1 MVYCYFSLCSLPV
14 PSRPAPECSAPL
26 LMQTASE
33 NSKQK
38 LTAPKGLGGCS
49 SITGRTSLQGGTSQA
64 GAWAGQACSKLALS
78 PPQSLTLGHLHSWPF
93 PALLGCA
100 GVSILHGC
108 HQFPPAT
115 PIQYLPET
123 SPCLLQGLG
132 GYVTLTLARRWR
144 KRAVLHCQD
153 RGRRTSALGTNSGIW
168 GRAEACIPTTPQSH
182 AHLPGDTPV
191 LVPEDSGDS
200 SQQLYCTCEKESYP
214 IIHLWKQPRS
224 PRVLNVISR

>member
-1 MVYCYFSLCSLPV
+1 MLCSSLNADSV
-14 PSRPAPECSAPL
+14 RKQ
-26 LMQTASE
+26 QTE
-33 NSKQK
+33 
-38 LTAPKGLGGCS
+38 TDRPKGTWGLFVNNGEDITAGRHFPGRGLGRSG
-49 SITGRTSLQGGTSQA
+49 LQQA
-64 GAWAGQACSKLALS
+64 GSQP
-78 PPQSLTLGHLHSWPF
+78 PPQSLTLGHLHSWPV